1 MAVCCCQ
8 RGFGAAFSSYSL
20 LAQNR
25 QGSSLT
31 ILRSS
36 VLLIFAS
43 GCFGVVFVNPLF
55 AQFHPDLL
63 HLPATVKSLRVM
75 CLKNLLCLLPT
86 GCFKG
91 NNSVTAFMM
100 FLGTEGRLACVCVP
114 AFRPTTD
121 PRHRHAR
128 TCAMTARCACKKRT
142 RRPCHR
148 RSRRVSPLIAV
159 RVGEATHPGPV
170 STKHLRRPH
179 CRMWLSH
186 RSSLRN
192 HILRFHEPPP
202 PTSSPVLS
210 EWSCSEA
217 DKTCLVLSCLV
228 LSCLVLS
235 CLVLSCLVLSCF
247 VVSCRVVWCG
257 VVWCVG
263 VCWRVLAC
271 STLSA
276 VSLRRAGVEH
286 LYQV

>member
-1 MAVCCCQ
+1 MFAVVEE
-8 RGFGAAFSSYSL
+8 GFGAAFSSFSL
-20 LAQNR
+20 LAQSR
-25 QGSSLT
+25 
-31 ILRSS
+31 
-36 VLLIFAS
+36 FAS

-170 STKHLRRPH
+170 STKHLRCPPALSDRVAVPQKFSTEPH
-179 CRMWLSH
+179 PA
-186 RSSLRN
+186 
-192 HILRFHEPPP
+192 IP
-202 PTSSPVLS
+202 
-210 EWSCSEA
+210 
-217 DKTCLVLSCLV
+217 
-228 LSCLVLS
+228 
-235 CLVLSCLVLSCF
+235 
-247 VVSCRVVWCG
+247 
-257 VVWCVG
+257 
-263 VCWRVLAC
+263 
-271 STLSA
+271 
-276 VSLRRAGVEH
+276 RAPATDFLTGLE
-286 LYQV
+286 